1 MTINRHSV
9 SRFLLFLL
17 LLAILLFATGALL
30 AQIRTQSDDLVEV
43 TDILPDMAFFAAGD
57 LIVSAKSTDDVFAAG
72 GDVSIDGAQADHML
86 AAGGDVIV
94 TNAAFHDLII
104 AGGNINLVSGSVTDD
119 VVAAGGDL
127 DVNPDFNIK
136 GSLMIT
142 GGDVLIGAPVGG
154 ELRAAAGHLRLN
166 ANVAGDAHLVG
177 GDVTIGPNV
186 QIGGDLRHRTQR
198 LTIDPSATVLG
209 EIIELEPA
217 PRPDVEKWGMTAAAA
232 LTVFALAFL
241 IGMAVLI
248 IVIALALPSLMNSAA
263 AMIREKPLSTLGIGF
278 LIVVAAPVVIA
289 ILFASVFGAPLA
301 LLIGVIFVAAA
312 PLAIAA
318 FAYFVG
324 MMGRNL
330 ISKNAESEP
339 GVTARMGWSFMAA
352 VLLVV
357 VGLIPLAGGLVW
369 ILAYVL
375 GIGAVMTR
383 GGKALALNA

>member
-1 MTINRHSV
+1 MTINRHFI
-9 SRFLLFLL
+9 SRLLLFLL

-43 TDILPDMAFFAAGD
+43 ADILPDMAFFAAGD
-57 LIVSAKSTDDVFAAG
+57 LLVSAKSTDDVFAAG
-72 GDVSIDGAQADHML
+72 GDVSLDGAQADHMI

-94 TNAAFHDLII
+94 TNAAFNDLII
-104 AGGNINLVSGSVTDD
+104 AGGNINLVSGSIADD

-127 DVNPDFNIK
+127 DVKPDFDIK
-136 GSLMIT
+136 GSLVIT
-142 GGDVLIGAPVGG
+142 GGDVSIGAPVGG

-177 GDVTIGPNV
+177 DDVTIGPNV
-186 QIGGDLRHRTQR
+186 QIGGDLRHRTR
-198 LTIDPSATVLG
+198 KLTIDPSATVSG

-217 PRPDVEKWGMTAAAA
+217 PRPDMEKWGATAAAA
-232 LTVFALAFL
+232 VAVFALAFL

-248 IVIALALPSLMNSAA
+248 VVIALALPSLMNSTA

-278 LIVVAAPVVIA
+278 LIVVAAPIVIMV
-289 ILFASVFGAPLA
+289 LFASVFGAPLA
-301 LLIGVIFVAAA
+301 LLIGVIFIAAA

-324 MMGRNL
+324 MLGRNL
-330 ISKNAESEP
+330 ISKNAEGEP
-339 GVTARMGWSFMAA
+339 GVAARMGWSFAA
-352 VLLVV
+352 ATLLVI
-357 VGLIPLAGGLVW
+357 VGLIPLAGGLLW
-369 ILAYVL
+369 IIAYVL